1 MTLPTAA
8 RSLLRQLED
17 WSVKTSC
24 ASGELEFG
32 SLSEETDGEGKRH
45 RVSHVE
51 AVDSVLVRARHLDG
65 RAIVALWV
73 HRHGEETAAGA
84 RKWTLDLAW
93 RGRHADELTP
103 KQMTATE
110 LKAYVSTPGTLMGVA
125 A

>member
-1 MTLPTAA
+1 MTDPELPTAA

-17 WSVKTSC
+17 WSVKASC

-32 SLSEETDGEGKRH
+32 SLSEETDGNGKKH
-45 RVSHVE
+45 RVAVVE

-73 HRHGEETAAGA
+73 RRAS
-84 RKWTLDLAW
+84 RKGWTLDLAW